1 MPPNLT
7 PAAPRGWPSRPPARR
22 GAAQAAASPLSANWR
37 GTGAAGA
44 RAARHGSARQVWG
57 AGGEIFPEGA
67 AAPAKRVSVWVPG
80 GCSRQ
85 GAEGVAG
92 GGHSLTEPP
101 FPRPPAWEMLLYSR
115 VLPLPHPHGQ
125 ISPAHLGQTA
135 HRHMWASLCN
145 PLLWRNRQQHVELL
159 VVKCQSPLLG
169 HSLLVPFYFSCLMM
183 QSAEL
188 GPNFL
193 SIR

>member
-1 MPPNLT
+1 MVKSSPREPLHRQNVCLCGCLV
-7 PAAPRGWPSRPPARR
+7 AAVGRVQRE
-22 GAAQAAASPLSANWR
+22 WR
-37 GTGAAGA
+37 GGVT
-44 RAARHGSARQVWG
+44 
-57 AGGEIFPEGA
+57 
-67 AAPAKRVSVWVPG
+67 VSQ
-80 GCSRQ
+80 S
-85 GAEGVAG
+85 
-92 GGHSLTEPP
+92 PP

-125 ISPAHLGQTA
+125 ISPAHLSQTA